1 MKASEWSI
9 DEPQTI
15 DVDDVT
21 YVKASIVDGRVD
33 ILVHDEPTTRVEISE
48 VAGQPIE
55 VTYQSGTLE
64 LKHQS
69 SLGRGLGRLGIKG
82 VLTGG
87 FEEYAVVSIAVPEGT
102 TASLHTVNGD
112 GLVCGT
118 PETSLDTVTGS
129 VMADNT
135 SGHLNVNT
143 VSGEVIVRHHTGT
156 LAAKSVSGE
165 VTASGFVESTRVNS
179 VSGDTSLD
187 LLGTPKDLVAR
198 TVSGDLTVRL
208 SSEVGIDLAA
218 NSASGTATVNDR
230 KFSRRGKTTHT
241 EPGTSDR
248 TCTIRTNSVSGSVSV
263 FHHSGTGHR
272 HPGEEQYGGAV

>member
-1 MKASEWSI
+1 MNASEWII

-21 YVKASIVDGRVD
+21 NVKASIVDGRVD

-55 VTYQSGTLE
+55 VTYESGILE

-69 SLGRGLGRLGIKG
+69 PLGRGLGRLGIKG
-82 VLTGG
+82 IMTSGAD
-87 FEEYAVVSIAVPEGT
+87 EYSVVSIAVPEGT
-102 TASLHTVNGD
+102 TVSLHTVNGD

-118 PETSLDTVTGS
+118 PGTSLDTVTGS
-129 VMADNT
+129 VMADDT

-143 VSGEVIVRHHTGT
+143 VSGAVIVRHHTGT

-165 VTASGFVESTRVNS
+165 VTASGFLESIRVNS

-187 LLGTPKDLVAR
+187 LLGTPRDLVAK

-208 SSEVGIDLAA
+208 SSDVGIDLAA

-230 KFSRRGKTTHT
+230 KFSRRGKNEHT
-241 EPGTSDR
+241 EPGTTER
-248 TCTIRTNSVSGSVSV
+248 MCTIRTHSVSGNVAV

-272 HPGEEQYGGAV
+272 QPGEEQYGDAL